1 MGHERQARTSFEK
14 LAAEGFATLPFD
26 NHWLFCMALLSEAA
40 FFLADSHRA
49 KSLYDR
55 LLPYAERTSLAA
67 GDGITGSMSGP
78 LGLLAAVLSR
88 LDEAEHHFDKAIEQS
103 TRMGAWPSLAHNQFN
118 LAAMLMRRD
127 STGDQERGVEL
138 LTHAAS
144 ICDEVG
150 MTALRTKVIAAMERP
165 DATSAPG
172 RAPTVV
178 EDSSG
183 SDGTFRLEGE
193 YWTVTYEGRVL
204 RLRDSK
210 GMRVL
215 SDLLANPGRPRASLD
230 LERLGIHGDEMTA
243 RALAAGD
250 AGEILDEQAR
260 RAYRARVAELREA
273 MEEAEAGGKADQA
286 GAMREETDFIN
297 RELGRA
303 LGLGGRSRHAGS
315 TAERA
320 RLNVTRAVK
329 SAMYRIAA
337 ADPELALHLQ
347 ATVRT
352 GTVCV
357 YAPDPRS
364 PVGWRVSAG

>member
-1 MGHERQARTSFEK
+1 
-14 LAAEGFATLPFD
+14 
-26 NHWLFCMALLSEAA
+26 
-40 FFLADSHRA
+40 
-49 KSLYDR
+49 
-55 LLPYAERTSLAA
+55 
-67 GDGITGSMSGP
+67 
-78 LGLLAAVLSR
+78 
-88 LDEAEHHFDKAIEQS
+88 
-103 TRMGAWPSLAHNQFN
+103 MGAWPSLAHNQFN

-230 LERLGIHGDEMTA
+230 LERLGVHGDEMTA
-243 RALAAGD
+243 RALAASD
-250 AGEILDEQAR
+250 AGEILDDEAR

-273 MEEAEAGGKADQA
+273 IEEAEACGHADQA
-286 GAMREETDFIN
+286 GALHEEKEFITH
-297 RELGRA
+297 ELGRA
-303 LGLGGRSRHAGS
+303 FGLGGRSRHAGS

-329 SAMYRIAA
+329 SAMQRIAA
-337 ADPELALHLQ
+337 ADPVLASHLE

-357 YAPDPRS
+357 YAADPRS
-364 PVGWRVSAG
+364 PVGWRVSGGSAESQGVRPRKAAKRS